1 MERTANPELDRMMIN
16 HLVKLYKL
24 KTKRTGIHLSTL
36 VYCLTRSFF
45 DHVTPIEPTDKE
57 VMLFALGL
65 GLQDILTPQQAE
77 APVFEQD
84 GVTFSPDFYLP
95 FNNKYVELKTTRT
108 SLKKNKEKLP
118 ETWLEYIM
126 GGCYMRKVTT
136 YELSGLYMFGS
147 YSPPFPELY
156 SETLR
161 FEPAEIALNWQRL
174 MKRKKVYEQAIKDNI
189 PPTIFTYCK
198 DWECKYCRHRLEC
211 EALVAIAN
219 KEDADGRE

>member
-161 FEPAEIALNWQRL
+161 FEPAEIALFHQR
-174 MKRKKVYEQAIKDNI
+174 
-189 PPTIFTYCK
+189 PPY
-198 DWECKYCRHRLEC
+198 
-211 EALVAIAN
+211 
-219 KEDADGRE
+219 